1 MDSKCSWRSTN
12 CSIPPHRPWHMQTTG
27 MGIHHA
33 KMGVS
38 PKTQH
43 QPLRSW
49 LEQFTPGAHSQ
60 TTKQCV
66 PPCSMRRAAAT
77 MSLEVHTNHNPHQ
90 VPPGSRRK
98 AEASAS
104 TEVHLIP
111 YHDTNRKP
119 HQVPPG
125 SRRKAEASA
134 STEVHLIPY
143 HAAAPPD
150 KTGAS
155 NVPPQAEPAEPTT
168 KPRSQEARTPLY
180 TPIQPTP
187 TCQSSACTTCGRNR
201 AAPPRPRRGR
211 VQRASSQDSTTH
223 RRNSEH
229 SSKQATAR
237 TQPTEP
243 SDEKRHDAGEGRP
256 LARPPTARAARGCAK
271 Q

>member
-1 MDSKCSWRSTN
+1 MPKWASCQRP
-12 CSIPPHRPWHMQTTG
+12 SINHVAVGSSSSHLEHIHKPP
-27 MGIHHA
+27 
-33 KMGVS
+33 S
-38 PKTQH
+38 N
-43 QPLRSW
+43 
-49 LEQFTPGAHSQ
+49 
-60 TTKQCV
+60 V
-66 PPCSMRRAAAT
+66 PPCSM
-77 MSLEVHTNHNPHQ
+77 SLEVH
-90 VPPGSRRK
+90 
-98 AEASAS
+98 
-104 TEVHLIP
+104 
-111 YHDTNRKP
+111 TNRKP

-229 SSKQATAR
+229 SSKQATA
-237 TQPTEP
+237 EP
-243 SDEKRHDAGEGRP
+243 NRPNPATKTTRRGRGTTP
-256 LARPPTARAARGCAK
+256 RPPPTGTGRQRVRQAVTHTTRGFARWCRSV
-271 Q
+271 

>member
-1 MDSKCSWRSTN
+1 MDSKCSWRSRN
-12 CSIPPHRPWHMQTTG
+12 CSTPQHSTWHMQTTG

-33 KMGVS
+33 KWASRQIPSHNHFAAGS
-38 PKTQH
+38 SCSHLEHTLKTTQK
-43 QPLRSW
+43 S
-49 LEQFTPGAHSQ
+49 
-60 TTKQCV
+60 V
-66 PPCSMRRAAAT
+66 PPCSMRRAATT
-77 MSLEVHTNHNPHQ
+77 MILEVHTYRNLHQ
-90 VPPGSRRK
+90 MPPGSMRK
-98 AEASAS
+98 AAAATS
-104 TEVHLIP
+104 P
-111 YHDTNRKP
+111 
-119 HQVPPG
+119 
-125 SRRKAEASA
+125 
-134 STEVHLIPY
+134 EVHLIPY

-229 SSKQATAR
+229 SSKQATAK
-237 TQPTEP
+237 P
-243 SDEKRHDAGEGRP
+243 SRPNPATKTTRRGRGTTP
-256 LARPPTARAARGCAK
+256 RPPPNGTGRQGVRQAVTHTTRGFARWCRSV
-271 Q
+271 